1 MIATELDTFTR
12 AYVECA
18 LWSSLDDNETPLDAN
33 YGADDIAPDTLQTMI
48 AECEQFQQQNRR
60 IIAADLSRAG
70 FHFWLTRNHHGA
82 GFWDGDYSPRIG
94 RLLTDRAQDFPEV
107 YLYVGDDNLVYGG

>member
-1 MIATELDTFTR
+1 MIATALDTFTR

-18 LWSSLDDNETPLDAN
+18 LWSSMDDNETPLDAN

-60 IIAADLSRAG
+60 IIAADLSRGVPFLVACATIMGRG
-70 FHFWLTRNHHGA
+70 FGTGTTR
-82 GFWDGDYSPRIG
+82 
-94 RLLTDRAQDFPEV
+94 
-107 YLYVGDDNLVYGG
+107 LVSVAS